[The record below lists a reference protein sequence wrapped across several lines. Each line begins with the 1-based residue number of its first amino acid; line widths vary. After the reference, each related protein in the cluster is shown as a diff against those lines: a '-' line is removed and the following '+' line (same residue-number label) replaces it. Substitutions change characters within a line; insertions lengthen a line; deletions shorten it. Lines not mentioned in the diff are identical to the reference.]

1 MGCDRLNLLLVPI
14 VFKRHS
20 FTLGTSS
27 PGPGLSAIIREKE
40 LPVLPA
46 LGIAL
51 SVTAL
56 ELLDCE
62 FHYSR
67 NLDYWRGCV
76 AAVSRLSHICH
87 LRFDISCD
95 VGVPYPWSTVQE
107 RDEWCFLLA
116 SLFNAA
122 SERADC
128 IFTVTGRMFGDTVIF
143 PFRHKFRAIPQ
154 AAPKGIILAPS
165 IFHTLFRQLR
175 AWLDA
180 KLVNSTS
187 NSLVT
192 VPTHAEFVQLEHS
205 SDLYT
210 DVTSADNLSDLLLP
224 APTRPAL
231 RTFNIHT
238 SFLFYSFFYRWTM
251 HTLNSAPITA
261 LSLLNIDLGHYDWNI
276 ILPALSMPSLSD
288 LSIGDSAIAFPD
300 LFRFLARHPTIV
312 VLDLSFNLVIGRLVP
327 HASKD
332 LLPRLQCLRATPD
345 YLVHFLEPPS
355 VYPHLR
361 EVAIASDEQSSYAIQ
376 QFHRVVNLLAC
387 RPTVL
392 CTQLAGKLASHC
404 KLPEEAQYTSST

>member
-67 NLDYWRGCV
+67 NLDHWRGS
-76 AAVSRLSHICH
+76 AMLASPIGGAL
-87 LRFDISCD
+87 FTNAMN
-95 VGVPYPWSTVQE
+95 G
-107 RDEWCFLLA
+107 CFLLT

-122 SERADC
+122 SERTDC
-128 IFTVTGRMFGDTVIF
+128 IFTVTGRMFGDTVTF
-143 PFRHKFRAIPQ
+143 PFRHKFRTTPQ
-154 AAPKGIILAPS
+154 AATKGIIPAPS

-180 KLVNSTS
+180 KPVNSTS
-187 NSLVT
+187 DSLV
-192 VPTHAEFVQLEHS
+192 A
-205 SDLYT
+205 
-210 DVTSADNLSDLLLP
+210 VTFLHTQNLFNLNTLPICTPMSHPQTTFSDLLLP
-224 APTRPAL
+224 VPTRPAL

-238 SFLFYSFFYRWTM
+238 PFFFHSFFYRWTM
-251 HTLNSAPITA
+251 HTLNSAPITT
-261 LSLLNIDLGHYDWNI
+261 LSLLNIDLSHYDWNI
-276 ILPALSMPSLSD
+276 ILPALSMPLLSD

-300 LFRFLARHPTIV
+300 LSRFLARHPTIV
-312 VLDLSFNLVIGRLVP
+312 VLNLSFNLVIGRLVP

-345 YLVHFLEPPS
+345 YLVHFLEPPD

-376 QFHRVVNLLAC
+376 QFHRVVKLLAC

-392 CTQLAGKLASHC
+392 CTQLAGQLASHC
-404 KLPEEAQYTSST
+404 KLPEEAMNMAQ